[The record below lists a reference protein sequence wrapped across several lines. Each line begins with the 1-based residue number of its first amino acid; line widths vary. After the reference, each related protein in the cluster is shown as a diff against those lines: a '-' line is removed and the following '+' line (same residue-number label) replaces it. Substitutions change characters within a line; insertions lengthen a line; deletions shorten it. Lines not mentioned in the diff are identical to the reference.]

1 MEMLPNPGE
10 FHWRADGE
18 KHMWNP
24 NSIAALQMASRTNNF
39 DSYKQ
44 FSDHINND
52 AKARCALR
60 GLMEFKD
67 GFNGGAV
74 AASRTRTPTRLVH
87 HSA

>member
-1 MEMLPNPGE
+1 
-10 FHWRADGE
+10 
-18 KHMWNP
+18 MWNP

-67 GFNGGAV
+67 GFQWRCD
-74 AASRTRTPTRLVH
+74 SD
-87 HSA
+87 